1 MAQHVTETFLRRAR
15 LLSGLV
21 MLTFVACHLFNHA
34 LALISI
40 DTAEYGR
47 MWFSIIW
54 LNPVSSIILYGS
66 VLVHLL
72 LVLRSIYLLR
82 SLQMPWR
89 EWLQILLGLAIP
101 FLIIDH
107 AAGIRFSRMLFG
119 IDEGYDI
126 VIRRFWITSP
136 YLGLRQSIALVLI
149 WAHGCFGVYFWLRYR
164 SWYRQVAPYLLMFAV
179 LLPIMA
185 LLGFSDA
192 GRQME
197 MDLPADHPRSEAAMQ
212 SPTAPVVARLAP
224 SRSAERQA
232 TISTITFSL
241 RLAFGAA
248 VILTFTARAIRGWR
262 QRSRGFEVLYED
274 GRAVRAPA
282 GFSILEASRLEGVS
296 HFSAC
301 GGKGRC
307 STCRVKIL
315 ESDIPLPEPGDI
327 ERATLQRI
335 HADSDVRL
343 GCQLRPSGRVKVALL
358 LSSRQRDDSPA
369 SDEPIR
375 PGREE
380 EIAVLF
386 CDLRNFTAL
395 SEARLPYD
403 MVFLLNR
410 YFTVV
415 GQSVEQAGGRIDK
428 FIGDGA
434 MALFGLDGNRETAS
448 ADALKAACLVLR
460 NVEKLNEEL
469 EQQFAVRL
477 RVAIGIHA
485 GPSIVGIMGYGAAKT
500 LTAIGDTVNV
510 ASRLETAA
518 KEFGASIVVSEPVM
532 VQSGHKR
539 DALQSRTIPIRGRS
553 SEMKVFLISEAE
565 SHSLLS

>member
-1 MAQHVTETFLRRAR
+1 MTQYVTETSLRRAR

-21 MLTFVACHLFNHA
+21 MLTFVACHMFNHA

-40 DTAEYGR
+40 DTAEHGR
-47 MWFSIIW
+47 WWFSLIW
-54 LNPVSSIILYGS
+54 LNPLSSIILYGS
-66 VLVHLL
+66 VLIHIA

-89 EWLQILLGLAIP
+89 EAMQILLGLAIP

-119 IDEGYDI
+119 VDEGYDI
-126 VIRRFWITSP
+126 VIRRFWITAP

-149 WAHGCFGVYFWLRYR
+149 WAHGCFGVFFWLRYR
-164 SWYRQVAPYLLMFAV
+164 SWYRQVAPYLLMIAV

-197 MDLPADHPRSEAAMQ
+197 MDLPADHPHSEAAMQ
-212 SPTAPVVARLAP
+212 SPMAPAPPRPVP

-232 TISTITFSL
+232 VISKITFSL

-248 VILTFTARAIRGWR
+248 VILTFAARAIRGWR
-262 QRSRGFEVLYED
+262 QRSRGFEILYED
-274 GRAVRAPA
+274 GHALRAPA
-282 GFSILEASRLEGVS
+282 GFSILEASRLEGIS

-315 ESDIPLPEPGDI
+315 ESDEPLPEPGDI

-343 GCQLRPSGRVKVALL
+343 GCQLRPTGRVKVALL
-358 LSSRQRDDSPA
+358 LAVRQQDDAPA
-369 SDEPIR
+369 NDEPIR

-395 SEARLPYD
+395 SETRLPYD

-448 ADALKAACLVLR
+448 ADALKAACLILR

-469 EQQFAVRL
+469 EQQFGVCL
-477 RVAIGIHA
+477 RIAIGIHA

-539 DALQSRTIPIRGRS
+539 ETLRSRTIPIRGRS
-553 SEMKVFLISEAE
+553 SEMTVFLISEEE
-565 SHSLLS
+565 SRELLS

>member
-1 MAQHVTETFLRRAR
+1 MAQYVTETSLRRAR

-66 VLVHLL
+66 VLVHLT

-89 EWLQILLGLAIP
+89 EAMQILLGLAIP

-119 IDEGYDI
+119 IDEGYDV

-149 WAHGCFGVYFWLRYR
+149 WAHGCFGVFFWLRYR
-164 SWYRQVAPYLLMFAV
+164 SWYRQVAPYLLMIAV

-197 MDLPADHPRSEAAMQ
+197 MDLPADHPHSEAGMR
-212 SPTAPVVARLAP
+212 SPSDPPLPPVRPPGSSARQ
-224 SRSAERQA
+224 E
-232 TISTITFSL
+232 TIQHITFGL

-248 VILTFTARAIRGWR
+248 VILTFAARAVRGWR
-262 QRSRGFEVLYED
+262 QRSNGFEVLYEN
-274 GRAVRAPA
+274 GHGVRAPA

-315 ESDIPLPEPGDI
+315 ESDGPLPEPSDL

-343 GCQLRPSGRVKVALL
+343 GCQLRPTGRVKVALL
-358 LSSRQRDDSPA
+358 LSTRQKDDSPA
-369 SDEPIR
+369 NDEPIR

-386 CDLRNFTAL
+386 CDLRNFTSL

-434 MALFGLDGNRETAS
+434 MALFGLDGNQETAS
-448 ADALKAACLVLR
+448 ADALKAACLILR

-485 GPSIVGIMGYGAAKT
+485 GPSVVGIMGYGAAKT

-518 KEFGASIVVSEPVM
+518 KEFGAAMVVSEPVM
-532 VQSGHKR
+532 VQSGLKR
-539 DALQSRTIPIRGRS
+539 DTLRNRTIPIRGRS
-553 SEMKVFLISEAE
+553 SEMRVFLLSEDE
-565 SHSLLS
+565 SYGLLS

>member
-1 MAQHVTETFLRRAR
+1 MAQYVTETSLRRAR

-21 MLTFVACHLFNHA
+21 MLAFVACHLFNHA

-47 MWFSIIW
+47 GWFSLLW
-54 LNPVSSIILYGS
+54 LNPVSSVIFYGS
-66 VLVHLL
+66 VVVHLF

-89 EWLQILLGLAIP
+89 EALQILLGLAIP

-119 IDEGYDI
+119 IDEGYDV
-126 VIRRFWITSP
+126 VIRRFWIMSP

-149 WAHGCFGVYFWLRYR
+149 WAHGCLGVYFWLRYR

-197 MDLPADHPRSEAAMQ
+197 MDLPADHPHSEAGMR
-212 SPTAPVVARLAP
+212 SPSDPPPAP
-224 SRSAERQA
+224 SPRSPERQA
-232 TISTITFSL
+232 TISHITFGI

-248 VILTFTARAIRGWR
+248 VILTFAARAMRGWR
-262 QRSRGFEVLYED
+262 QRSRGFEILYED
-274 GRAVRAPA
+274 GHALRAPA
-282 GFSILEASRLEGVS
+282 GFSILEASRLEGIS

-315 ESDIPLPEPGDI
+315 ESEAPLPEPGDI

-343 GCQLRPSGRVKVALL
+343 GCQLRPTGRVKVALL
-358 LSSRQRDDSPA
+358 LAARQQDDAPA
-369 SDEPIR
+369 NNEPIR

-395 SEARLPYD
+395 SESRLPYD

-415 GQSVEQAGGRIDK
+415 SQSVEQAGGRIDK

-448 ADALKAACLVLR
+448 ADALKAACLILR

-477 RVAIGIHA
+477 RIAIGIHA

-518 KEFGASIVVSEPVM
+518 KEFDTSIVVSEPVM

-539 DALQSRTIPIRGRS
+539 DGLRSRTIPIRGRS
-553 SEMKVFLISEAE
+553 SEMKVFLISEEE
-565 SHSLLS
+565 SRVLLS

>member
-1 MAQHVTETFLRRAR
+1 MAQLVTDTSLRRAR

-21 MLTFVACHLFNHA
+21 MLAFVACHLFNHA

-40 DTAEYGR
+40 NTAEYGR
-47 MWFSIIW
+47 FWFSIIW
-54 LNPVSSIILYGS
+54 LNPVSSLVLYGS

-89 EWLQILLGLAIP
+89 EAMQIFLGLLIP

-119 IDEGYDI
+119 IDEGYDVI
-126 VIRRFWITSP
+126 IRRFWITAP
-136 YLGLRQSIALVLI
+136 YLGLRQSVALVLI

-164 SWYRQVAPYLLMFAV
+164 SWYRQVAPYLLMIAV

-185 LLGFSDA
+185 LIGFSDA

-197 MDLPADHPRSEAAMQ
+197 FDLPADHPHSEAGMR
-212 SPTAPVVARLAP
+212 SPSEPPPPTQPRWSP
-224 SRSAERQA
+224 ERQA
-232 TISTITFSL
+232 TIQHITFGL
-241 RLAFGAA
+241 RLAFGFA
-248 VILTFTARAIRGWR
+248 VIFTFAARAIRGWR
-262 QRSRGFEVLYED
+262 QTSKGFEILYED
-274 GRAVRAPA
+274 GHALKAPA
-282 GFSILEASRLEGVS
+282 GFSILEASRLAGVS

-315 ESDIPLPEPGDI
+315 ESDGPLPEPSDL
-327 ERATLQRI
+327 ERSTLQRI

-343 GCQLRPSGRVKVALL
+343 GCQLRPTTRVKVALL
-358 LSSRQRDDSPA
+358 LANRQQDDAPA
-369 SDEPIR
+369 NDEPIR

-386 CDLRNFTAL
+386 CDLRNFTSL

-434 MALFGLDGNRETAS
+434 MALFGLNGNQETAS
-448 ADALKAACLVLR
+448 ADALKAACLILR

-477 RVAIGIHA
+477 RIAIGIHA
-485 GPSIVGIMGYGAAKT
+485 GPSIVGIMGYGVAKT

-518 KEFGASIVVSEPVM
+518 KEFGTCIVVSEPVM
-532 VQSGHKR
+532 VQSGLKR

-553 SEMKVFLISEAE
+553 SEMKVFLISEEE
-565 SHSLLS
+565 SRGFLS

>member
-1 MAQHVTETFLRRAR
+1 MAQLVTDTSLRRAR

-21 MLTFVACHLFNHA
+21 MLAFVACHLFNHA
-34 LALISI
+34 LTLISI
-40 DTAEYGR
+40 ETAEYAR
-47 MWFSIIW
+47 IWFSIIW
-54 LNPVSSIILYGS
+54 LNPVSSTILYGS
-66 VLVHLL
+66 VLVHIL

-89 EWLQILLGLAIP
+89 EAMQILLGLAIP

-107 AAGIRFSRMLFG
+107 AAGIRFSRMLYG

-126 VIRRFWITSP
+126 IIRRFWITAP

-197 MDLPADHPRSEAAMQ
+197 LDIPADHPHSEAGMG
-212 SPTAPVVARLAP
+212 SPSDPPPPPQRRWSP
-224 SRSAERQA
+224 ERQA
-232 TISTITFSL
+232 TIQHITFGF

-248 VILTFTARAIRGWR
+248 VILTFAARAIRGWR
-262 QRSRGFEVLYED
+262 QRSNGFEVLYED
-274 GRAVRAPA
+274 GHAIRAPA
-282 GFSILEASRLEGVS
+282 GFSILEASRLEGIS

-315 ESDIPLPEPGDI
+315 ETDALLPEPSDL
-327 ERATLQRI
+327 ERSTLQRI

-343 GCQLRPSGRVKVALL
+343 GCQLRPTGRVKVALL
-358 LSSRQRDDSPA
+358 LSTRQQDDSPA

-395 SEARLPYD
+395 SETRLPYD

-410 YFTVV
+410 YFTIV

-434 MALFGLDGNRETAS
+434 MALFGLDGNQETAS
-448 ADALKAACLVLR
+448 ADALKAACLILR
-460 NVEKLNEEL
+460 NVEKLNKEL

-477 RVAIGIHA
+477 RIAIGIHA

-518 KEFGASIVVSEPVM
+518 KEFDTSIVVSEPVM

-539 DALQSRTIPIRGRS
+539 DALPSRTIPIRGRS
-553 SEMKVFLISEAE
+553 SEMKVFLISEEE
-565 SHSLLS
+565 SRKLLS

>member
-1 MAQHVTETFLRRAR
+1 MAQLVSETSLRRAR
-15 LLSGLV
+15 LLSGLT
-21 MLTFVACHLFNHA
+21 MLAFLVCHLSNHA

-40 DTAEYGR
+40 ETAEYGR
-47 MWFSIIW
+47 MWFSIVW
-54 LNPVSSIILYGS
+54 LNPLSSIILYS
-66 VLVHLL
+66 AVLTHII
-72 LVLRSIYLLR
+72 LVLRSIYLKR
-82 SLQMPWR
+82 SLRMPLR
-89 EWLQILLGLAIP
+89 EGLQIFLGLLIP

-107 AAGIRFSRMLFG
+107 AAGIRFARMLFD
-119 IDEGYDI
+119 IDDGYND
-126 VIRRFWITSP
+126 VIRRLWIVSP
-136 YLGLRQSIALVLI
+136 MAGLKQSIALVLI
-149 WAHGCFGVYFWLRYR
+149 WTHGCLGVYFWLRYR
-164 SWYRQVAPYLLMFAV
+164 SWYKRIAPYLLTVAV
-179 LLPIMA
+179 LLPILA

-197 MDLPADHPRSEAAMQ
+197 LDLPADHPHSEAAMR
-212 SPTAPVVARLAP
+212 SPTEVSARTPA
-224 SRSAERQA
+224 RQA
-232 TISTITFSL
+232 TIEQITFSF
-241 RLAFGAA
+241 RMAFGTA
-248 VILTFTARAIRGWR
+248 VALTFAARAFRGWR
-262 QRSRGFEVLYED
+262 QRSRGFEILYE
-274 GRAVRAPA
+274 GGGALRAPA
-282 GFSILEASRLEGVS
+282 GFSVLEASRLGGIS

-315 ESDIPLPEPGDI
+315 EAHGPLPEPGDI
-327 ERATLQRI
+327 EKATLQRI

-358 LSSRQRDDSPA
+358 LSSHQQNDIPA

-386 CDLRNFTAL
+386 CDLRNFTSL
-395 SEARLPYD
+395 SESRLPYD

-434 MALFGLDGNRETAS
+434 MALFGLEVNAGAAS
-448 ADALKAACLVLR
+448 ADALKAAAYILR
-460 NVEKLNEEL
+460 DIDKLNEEL
-469 EQQFAVRL
+469 EKQFAVRL

-485 GPSIVGIMGYGAAKT
+485 GPSIVGIMGYGAAKN

-518 KEFGASIVVSEPVM
+518 KEFGASIVISEPAM
-532 VQSGHKR
+532 VQTAHTL

-553 SEMKVFLISEAE
+553 SEMKVFLISEEE
-565 SHSLLS
+565 SKRFL